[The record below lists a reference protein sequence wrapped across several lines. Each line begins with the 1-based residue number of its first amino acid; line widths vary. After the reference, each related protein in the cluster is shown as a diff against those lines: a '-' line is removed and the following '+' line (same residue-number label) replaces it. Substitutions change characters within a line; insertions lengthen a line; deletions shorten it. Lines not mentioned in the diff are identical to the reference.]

1 MNFCIKLLVLSDSV
15 WFDSSGTLTVVL
27 RAFFISCCKKF
38 CPPIAIFSIVGVLKP
53 FASSCMNLCL
63 LQCALA
69 TLFMFWVVV
78 NVGFASCLVSA
89 PLFVHS
95 ISRNPFV
102 SVSCMKVAHSLH
114 AITWYASLS
123 LFVEEH
129 PVHCFVLGIVCC
141 LSFCILFCCFILLV
155 INCRSSNGVVI
166 VLASMSSGHFS
177 VYGFMFVC
185 WICVGSPHV

>member
-1 MNFCIKLLVLSDSV
+1 MILLMLLELWVSWKPYFSPAIFIAPIK
-15 WFDSSGTLTVVL
+15 

-102 SVSCMKVAHSLH
+102 SVSCMKVAHSMH
-114 AITWYASLS
+114 AITW
-123 LFVEEH
+123 
-129 PVHCFVLGIVCC
+129 
-141 LSFCILFCCFILLV
+141 
-155 INCRSSNGVVI
+155 
-166 VLASMSSGHFS
+166 
-177 VYGFMFVC
+177 
-185 WICVGSPHV
+185 